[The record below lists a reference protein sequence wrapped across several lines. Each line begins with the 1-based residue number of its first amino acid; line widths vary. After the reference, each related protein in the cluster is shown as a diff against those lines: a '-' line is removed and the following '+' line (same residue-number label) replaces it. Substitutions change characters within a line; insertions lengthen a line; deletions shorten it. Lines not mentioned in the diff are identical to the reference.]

1 MIDCFQTQFTEAH
14 ISFLC
19 RISESGEKLSD
30 ESFQVKCEYVNRQV
44 IRTINLFVD
53 ALLQYYQ
60 LDDIVRG

>member
-1 MIDCFQTQFTEAH
+1 
-14 ISFLC
+14 
-19 RISESGEKLSD
+19 
-30 ESFQVKCEYVNRQV
+30 V